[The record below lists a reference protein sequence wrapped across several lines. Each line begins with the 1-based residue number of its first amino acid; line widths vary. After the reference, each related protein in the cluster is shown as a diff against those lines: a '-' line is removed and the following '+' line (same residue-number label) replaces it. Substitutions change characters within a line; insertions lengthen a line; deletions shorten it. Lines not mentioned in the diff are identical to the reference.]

1 MRLEA
6 NKPTQLPIDSIFHF
20 GASTRMY
27 TLREKPKAAPRPII
41 EELEQSAEDSEG
53 GLLGLP
59 ETETE
64 LDVNLLFAKF
74 SRQETE
80 LFSVLGSDGI
90 QHNAQ

>member
-27 TLREKPKAAPRPII
+27 TLREKPKAATRPII

-64 LDVNLLFAKF
+64 LDVIDSLKYL
-74 SRQETE
+74 RQKMHCYF
-80 LFSVLGSDGI
+80 LRI
-90 QHNAQ
+90 